1 MVRCAGGL
9 LLPVRG
15 GSNCDMSDFRT
26 PAEGLAHVVTVDCA
40 RGLLAV
46 GVMAYHYLHLEGIAH
61 VERIAYYAVYAFFV
75 VSGFAL
81 FLRYSTDLKTAEDVR
96 RYVARRVFRIAPLF
110 YLAIILHVLLVG
122 PEAAQGYKVI
132 WSASLLF
139 GFANPG
145 NSSLLMGGWSIG
157 IEMVF
162 YLLLPFVVWTLR
174 SMTAM
179 SLATAA
185 ALIFSAAFV
194 NFTLQDQQSFDAAL
208 WAAYTQPAAFLG
220 YFMAGILLAA
230 IFKVSPTKGRVW
242 PIFVL
247 AAALAPFL
255 LIEATHPI
263 ELLVGWR
270 GLVLTAATIA
280 LVGAAVYLREPEG
293 YARQLARTIG
303 ALSYPIYL
311 LHPLAYLAVGKLGI
325 VSTWPRLL
333 VATGLTILV
342 SLLVL
347 RLLEAPARAF
357 GRRAF
362 P

>member
-1 MVRCAGGL
+1 
-9 LLPVRG
+9 
-15 GSNCDMSDFRT
+15 MSEVKISAQG
-26 PAEGLAHVVTVDCA
+26 PAHVVTVDCA

-46 GVMAYHYLHLEGIAH
+46 AVMAYHYLHLEGIAH
-61 VERIAYYAVYAFFV
+61 VERVAYYAVYAFFV

-81 FLRYSTDLKTAEDVR
+81 FLRYHNGLDTAEGVR

-110 YLAIILHVLLVG
+110 YFAIILHVLLVG
-122 PEAAQGYKVI
+122 PEAAQGYKVL

-145 NSSLLMGGWSIG
+145 DSSLLMGGWSIG

-162 YLLLPFVVWTLR
+162 YLLLPFVVWMLR
-174 SMTAM
+174 SMRALA
-179 SLATAA
+179 LATLG
-185 ALIFSAAFV
+185 ALVFSAAFV
-194 NFTLQDQQSFDAAL
+194 NFTLEGREAFDAAL
-208 WAAYTQPAAFLG
+208 WSAYTQPAAFLG

-230 IFKVSPTKGRVW
+230 IFRAFPAKGRLW
-242 PIFVL
+242 PVLLL
-247 AAALAPFL
+247 AAALVPFL
-255 LIEATHPI
+255 LIDATHPVD
-263 ELLVGWR
+263 LLTDWR

-280 LVGAAVYLREPEG
+280 FVAGAVYLKEPGG
-293 YARQLARTIG
+293 YARTVAQMVG

-311 LHPLAYLAVGKLGI
+311 LHPLAYLAAGKLGI

-333 VATGLTILV
+333 LATCLTVLV
-342 SLLVL
+342 SMLVQ
-347 RLLEAPARAF
+347 RLLETPARAF

>member
-1 MVRCAGGL
+1 
-9 LLPVRG
+9 
-15 GSNCDMSDFRT
+15 MSDVKS
-26 PAEGLAHVVTVDCA
+26 PPEGLAHVVTVDCA

-46 GVMAYHYLHLEGIAH
+46 SVMAYHYLHLEGIAH
-61 VERIAYYAVYAFFV
+61 VERVAYYAVYAFFV

-81 FLRYSTDLKTAEDVR
+81 FLRYRTDLNTAQDVR

-110 YLAIILHVLLVG
+110 YLAIILHVVLVG
-122 PEAAQGYKVI
+122 PEAAQGYKVV

-145 NSSLLMGGWSIG
+145 SASLLMGGWSIG

-162 YLLLPFVVWTLR
+162 YLLLPFIAWTLR
-174 SMTAM
+174 SMAAL
-179 SLATAA
+179 SLATVA
-185 ALIFSAAFV
+185 ALAFSAAFV

-208 WAAYTQPAAFLG
+208 WSAYTQPAAFFG
-220 YFMAGILLAA
+220 YFMAGILLAGLFVA
-230 IFKVSPTKGRVW
+230 FPTKGRFW
-242 PIFVL
+242 PVL
-247 AAALAPFL
+247 VLVAALVPFL

-270 GLVLTAATIA
+270 GLALTAATIA
-280 LVGAAVYLREPEG
+280 FVGGAVYLREPAG
-293 YARQLARTIG
+293 HARRLARTIG

-325 VSTWPRLL
+325 VAAWPRLL
-333 VATGLTILV
+333 AATCLTILL
-342 SLLVL
+342 SLLVQ

-357 GRRAF
+357 GRRVF